1 MFNLSI
7 YAVIIL
13 SIFSG
18 MVFYCVGSI
27 SSFMMF
33 EYKKPKILNIFLAI
47 TVIASILTSYKTFDF
62 LNEKR
67 ITKEKIETILNINED
82 FLNSGKTVNSLSD
95 AKMFK
100 IISDEQI
107 SETKNISS
115 FSFQGKSLT
124 IYIKE
129 KNYEECISIIPELYK
144 NLSSHTEATI
154 NINGISLS
162 EATRSNA
169 NLSYECSKK
178 QITITSTF

>member
-1 MFNLSI
+1 MLTLNI
-7 YAVIIL
+7 YEVLIL

-18 MVFYCVGSI
+18 LLFFCVGSI
-27 SSFMMF
+27 LSFMMF
-33 EYKKPKILNIFLAI
+33 EYKKPKILNVFLTGVII
-47 TVIASILTSYKTFDF
+47 TSIVIAYTTFSF
-62 LNEKR
+62 LNEDKM
-67 ITKEKIETILNINED
+67 TKEKIETILNINED
-82 FLNSGKTVNSLSD
+82 FLNSGKTVNSLSE

-115 FSFQGKSLT
+115 FSFRGKSLT

-129 KNYEECISIIPELYK
+129 KNYEECISIIPKLYK

-154 NINGISLS
+154 NINSISLS
-162 EATRSNA
+162 EATKSNA